1 MEEQVVVVAAID
13 CGSNSTRL
21 LISEVKNGE
30 LNKLYKTHKVTK
42 TSEGM
47 QESGNISLDSKKRL
61 FQTLRTYLKEIEKY
75 ETNQILCIGT
85 AVFRDAENSEEI
97 IEEIKQKF
105 KLEMRVITGE
115 EEGQLTSV
123 GVLSDSTLGDNLLI
137 VDIGGRSTEII
148 YDEKNKINVN
158 SLNIG
163 VVSLNESF
171 LKQNP
176 ITPNEEKLAVDFIN
190 SNLEIFED
198 FSNRS
203 FVGVAGTFT
212 SVASIFLEQKKYN
225 EDGIHLKNIDYGYER
240 VTEEEK
246 TDKVGAVFDSVSQK
260 YDLMNDLM
268 SLGLHRF
275 WKRFAMMHTGLTE
288 GMSALDVAG
297 GTGDLASSLCQQV
310 GKKGTIVLT
319 DINFNMLIN
328 GRSKLLDQGKLNQI
342 NLIQSNAESL
352 PFVKDSFR

>member
-1 MEEQVVVVAAID
+1 MEEQVVVIAAID

-21 LISEVKNGE
+21 LISEVRNGE
-30 LNKLYKTHKVTK
+30 LNKLYKTHNVTK

-47 QESGNISLDSKKRL
+47 EESGNISLDSKKRF

-105 KLEMRVITGE
+105 NLEMRVITGE
-115 EEGQLTSV
+115 EEGQLTSL

-171 LKQNP
+171 LKQDP
-176 ITPNEEKLAVDFIN
+176 ITFNEEKLAVEFIN

-198 FSNRS
+198 FSNRTL
-203 FVGVAGTFT
+203 VGVAGTFT
-212 SVASIFLEQKKYN
+212 SIASIFLEQNKYN
-225 EDGIHLKNIDYGYER
+225 EDEIHLKNIDYGWI
-240 VTEEEK
+240 
-246 TDKVGAVFDSVSQK
+246 DSFYNNLKLMTVSQIIGK
-260 YDLMNDLM
+260 HNSLDPKRGKTLTSGALLIHSLM
-268 SLGLHRF
+268 
-275 WKRFAMMHTGLTE
+275 
-288 GMSALDVAG
+288 
-297 GTGDLASSLCQQV
+297 
-310 GKKGTIVLT
+310 KKVIIDEL
-319 DINFNMLIN
+319 
-328 GRSKLLDQGKLNQI
+328 
-342 NLIQSNAESL
+342 
-352 PFVKDSFR
+352 

>member
-225 EDGIHLKNIDYGYER
+225 EDGIHLKNIDYGWI
-240 VTEEEK
+240 
-246 TDKVGAVFDSVSQK
+246 DSFYNNLKLMTVSQIIGK
-260 YDLMNDLM
+260 HNSLDPKRGKTLTSGALLIHSLMKKFKINELKVSKSDILE
-268 SLGLHRF
+268 GLIL
-275 WKRFAMMHTGLTE
+275 K
-288 GMSALDVAG
+288 
-297 GTGDLASSLCQQV
+297 
-310 GKKGTIVLT
+310 
-319 DINFNMLIN
+319 NY
-328 GRSKLLDQGKLNQI
+328 
-342 NLIQSNAESL
+342 
-352 PFVKDSFR
+352 